1 MGQSY
6 SGRARPQSA
15 AAPSSPRIREL
26 EETNDTLRRNYRLA
40 QVEQENDALRRQLD
54 QLKVAREYDPSN
66 PMVKYSPR
74 RAHRRANLPITGAM
88 GHDQMVREA
97 KLRAQHNKQRAQLK
111 GYIRG
116 AAAGGD
122 YVHHGDLALAA
133 QLAKMAVPA
142 SLYSPRKGDP
152 WRKGH
157 MAGHH
162 VPWRDVIGSISY
174 PEVGTEAVK
183 NEAQRIA
190 KTKADRLAAEAMKG
204 QVHREAVVAQS
215 QDEGISEKD
224 LRYYHAMIRDH
235 FATRFTQVR
244 KAFRTLDEDASGKLS
259 HDEMKQVLMMFN
271 LSIPA
276 KIINKIIQLAD
287 VDGDGEIDYAEFARV
302 MTADDIIS
310 AYGVTG
316 LGQAAPRRVGP
327 ATLRPGVTETDIRHA
342 QKTLRAEFEE
352 KYSKLTDAF
361 KFIDTDRTGQL
372 ERSEIKGL
380 MLQFN
385 IHDVSDAAMDN
396 LIDFADFDGDGQ
408 INYAEFCRCLTA
420 DDILSMKQTLSA
432 IDPSTAVK
440 VPIYAS

>member
-1 MGQSY
+1 
-6 SGRARPQSA
+6 
-15 AAPSSPRIREL
+15 
-26 EETNDTLRRNYRLA
+26 
-40 QVEQENDALRRQLD
+40 
-54 QLKVAREYDPSN
+54 
-66 PMVKYSPR
+66 MVKYSPR
-74 RAHRRANLPITGAM
+74 RAHRRGNLPITGGM
-88 GHDQMVREA
+88 GHEQMVREA

-116 AAAGGD
+116 AAGGGD
-122 YVHHGDLALAA
+122 YVDHGDLALAA
-133 QLAKMAVPA
+133 QLAKMPLDPR
-142 SLYSPRKGDP
+142 LYSPRQGDP

-157 MAGHH
+157 MVGHH

-183 NEAQRIA
+183 NEALRIA
-190 KTKADRLAAEAMKG
+190 QAKADKLAREDMKG

-224 LRYYHAMIRDH
+224 LRFYHGQIRDH

-259 HDEMKQVLMMFN
+259 YDELKSVLLMFN
-271 LSIPA
+271 LAIPT
-276 KIINKIIQLAD
+276 KVINKIIQLAD
-287 VDGDGEIDYAEFARV
+287 MDGDGEIDYSEFARI
-302 MTADDIIS
+302 MTADDII
-310 AYGVTG
+310 YLTPGVKTG
-316 LGQAAPRRVGP
+316 GLTAAVAKREGP
-327 ATLRPGVTETDIRHA
+327 ATLRPGVTEAEIRHA
-342 QKTLRAEFEE
+342 QKTLRGEFEE

-385 IHDVSDAAMDN
+385 INDVSDAAMDN

-432 IDPSTAVK
+432 VEHATK
-440 VPIYAS
+440 QPIYVS